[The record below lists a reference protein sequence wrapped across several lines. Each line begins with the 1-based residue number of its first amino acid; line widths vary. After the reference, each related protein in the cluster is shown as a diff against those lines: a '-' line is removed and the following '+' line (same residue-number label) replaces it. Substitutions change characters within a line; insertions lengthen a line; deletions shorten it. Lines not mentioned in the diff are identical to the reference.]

1 MVEARVRLLIADRVH
16 TLSPDSDPHTDAVLL
31 RGDRI
36 VRTGRAGE
44 LRAGLDATQVL
55 RLPGV
60 ITPGLTDAHIHLI
73 EWALS
78 RTMADLSAAKTPEAV
93 ADAVA
98 RHAAERPD
106 DAWVHGTGWNP
117 HLWGGAYPDRAVLDR
132 VLPDR
137 PVVLLSHDLHALW
150 VNGVTL
156 ERAGITAETPD
167 PANGR
172 IVRDDDGR
180 ATGVLLEYATQLV
193 NRVAPAP
200 SLDVV
205 IDAVADAQ
213 QALHRFGIT
222 GVHAFP
228 NVHARNLPPLLVLQA
243 MRARR
248 RLDLRVLQHM
258 PVEQLDDIIGI
269 GLRSGFGDGL
279 LRIGGIKMFLDGA
292 LGSRTAWMREPY
304 EGTRDTGMRVL
315 EPRLFEQLV
324 TRAAAAGL
332 ASVVHAIGDA
342 AVSLA
347 LDVLGRAERSMLAM
361 PHRIEHVQC
370 CPPERMADAGRH
382 GIVCSVQPSHI
393 LSDWQAA
400 DRHWGRRARHA
411 YAFRSLAAGGATLAF
426 GSDAPVEPVDP
437 RLALYAAVTRQDCR
451 GEPAGGWYPEQR
463 IDIRNALAAFTRGP
477 AIAAGM
483 EAELGQLAPGMFGD
497 LAVWDRDPLAVPAS
511 ELLAMRCIA
520 TVVGGQLVWR
530 DA

>member
-1 MVEARVRLLIADRVH
+1 
-16 TLSPDSDPHTDAVLL
+16 
-31 RGDRI
+31 
-36 VRTGRAGE
+36 
-44 LRAGLDATQVL
+44 
-55 RLPGV
+55 
-60 ITPGLTDAHIHLI
+60 
-73 EWALS
+73 
-78 RTMADLSAAKTPEAV
+78 
-93 ADAVA
+93 
-98 RHAAERPD
+98 
-106 DAWVHGTGWNP
+106 
-117 HLWGGAYPDRAVLDR
+117 
-132 VLPDR
+132 
-137 PVVLLSHDLHALW
+137 
-150 VNGVTL
+150 
-156 ERAGITAETPD
+156 
-167 PANGR
+167 
-172 IVRDDDGR
+172 
-180 ATGVLLEYATQLV
+180 
-193 NRVAPAP
+193 
-200 SLDVV
+200 
-205 IDAVADAQ
+205 
-213 QALHRFGIT
+213 
-222 GVHAFP
+222 
-228 NVHARNLPPLLVLQA
+228 
-243 MRARR
+243 
-248 RLDLRVLQHM
+248 
-258 PVEQLDDIIGI
+258 
-269 GLRSGFGDGL
+269 
-279 LRIGGIKMFLDGA
+279 
-292 LGSRTAWMREPY
+292 
-304 EGTRDTGMRVL
+304 MRVL

-400 DRHWGRRARHA
+400 DRHWGRRARYA
-411 YAFRSLAAGGATLAF
+411 YAFRSLAAGSATLAF

-463 IDIRNALAAFTRGP
+463 IDIRSALAAFTRGP

-520 TVVGGQLVWR
+520 TVVGGRLVWR